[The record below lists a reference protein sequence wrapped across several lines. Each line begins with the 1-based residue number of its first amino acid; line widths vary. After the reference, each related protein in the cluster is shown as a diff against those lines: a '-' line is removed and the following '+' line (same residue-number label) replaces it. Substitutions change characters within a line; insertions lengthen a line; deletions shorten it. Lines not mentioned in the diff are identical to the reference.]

1 MDVAVGTLLLFDWTA
16 VLGDWSHGGTIGV
29 IVGLLYNPRN
39 KLWLFTSENILLP
52 GAAQK
57 SSLNAQSSNR
67 RSLL

>member
-1 MDVAVGTLLLFDWTA
+1 MDVAVGTLLLFGLQA
-16 VLGDWSHGGTIGV
+16 ILGDHGITVGV
-29 IVGLLYNPRN
+29 IVGLLYTPRN
-39 KLWLFTSENILLP
+39 KLWLFTSENILLS